1 MGRRRRAAPDGRTS
15 MSTETG
21 QSGGKSIVAEFSDS
35 LADAVARAG
44 QSIVRVSARRRLAAT
59 GLIWSADGLIVTA
72 DHVIQRVEE
81 MVIGLPDGRDI
92 AARLIGRD
100 PGTDIAVLK
109 IDVSGLTPAEP
120 SGTETRVGHFILAL
134 GRPYSGSPMATMGIV
149 SATDGSWR
157 TWRGGRIEGVVR
169 SDVTLYP
176 GFSGGPLV
184 DGSGRVIGMNSS
196 ALTRGLAVT
205 LPYQA
210 LSRVVQAL
218 TSQGKVRHG
227 YLGIAAQ
234 PVGLPESLRL
244 RTGLAEETGL
254 LLVAVEPGSPADQA
268 GLLLGDVLVAFAG
281 HPAGSLESLN
291 DRLGPE
297 SAGTQQVATI
307 IRGGQV
313 SDITVT
319 VGER

>member
-1 MGRRRRAAPDGRTS
+1 

-21 QSGGKSIVAEFSDS
+21 QQAGKNIVVEFSDS
-35 LADAVARAG
+35 LADAVARAD
-44 QSIVRVSARRRLAAT
+44 QSIVGVSARRRLGAT

-81 MVIGLPDGRDI
+81 INVTLPDGRNI

-100 PGTDIAVLK
+100 PATDIALLK
-109 IDVSGLTPAEP
+109 VDISGLTPVQAA
-120 SGTETRVGHFILAL
+120 GTTTKVGHLVLAL

-149 SATDGSWR
+149 SATDGAWR

-176 GFSGGPLV
+176 GFSGGPLI
-184 DGSGRVIGMNSS
+184 DGSGQVIGMNTS
-196 ALTRGLAVT
+196 ALARGLPVT
-205 LPYQA
+205 VPYQV

-218 TSQGKVRHG
+218 QSQGKVRHG

-234 PVGLPESLRL
+234 PVSLPESFRKK
-244 RTGLAEETGL
+244 TGLTEETGL
-254 LLVAVEPGSPADQA
+254 LLVGIEPNSPADKA
-268 GLLLGDVLVAFAG
+268 GLLLGDILVAFG
-281 HPAGSLESLN
+281 GRPAGSIEALN

-297 SAGTQQVATI
+297 SVGTQQTAKIV
-307 IRGGQV
+307 RGGEIK
-313 SDITVT
+313 DITVT

>member
-1 MGRRRRAAPDGRTS
+1 
-15 MSTETG
+15 MSTESS
-21 QSGGKSIVAEFSDS
+21 QPSEKSIVVEFSDS
-35 LADAVARAG
+35 LADAVALAG
-44 QSIVRVSARRRLAAT
+44 QSIVQVSARRRVGAT

-81 MVIGLPDGRDI
+81 IEIGLPDGRDI

-109 IDVSGLTPAEP
+109 VDAGGLTPAVP
-120 SGTETRVGHFILAL
+120 SATESKVGHLVLAL
-134 GRPYSGSPMATMGIV
+134 GRPFGGSPMATMGIV
-149 SATDGSWR
+149 SAAGGAWR

-176 GFSGGPLV
+176 GFSGGPLI

-196 ALTRGLAVT
+196 ALARGLAVT
-205 LPYQA
+205 VPHAVLR
-210 LSRVVQAL
+210 RVAQAL

-234 PVGLPESLRL
+234 PVGLPDSLRQ
-244 RTGLAEETGL
+244 RAGLTVETGL
-254 LLVAVEPGSPADQA
+254 LLVGVEPGSPADRA
-268 GLLLGDVLVAFAG
+268 GLLLGDILVAFAG
-281 HPAGSLESLN
+281 GSTGGLEALN
-291 DRLGPE
+291 DRLGPD
-297 SAGTQQVATI
+297 SVGTQQVAKI
-307 IRGGQV
+307 VRGGEV
-313 SDITVT
+313 MDITVT